1 LSKYDDDKKSKLY
14 DVLLSKLDKMIEKT
28 YDLKRKSILIS
39 IKEVVEEL
47 KEEASTSDTID
58 NILNDS
64 NSEPKSENNVE
75 QSKTEEKGV
84 TDQNKVKT

>member
-1 LSKYDDDKKSKLY
+1 
-14 DVLLSKLDKMIEKT
+14 MIEKT